1 MGAKDGSHYIYSE
14 DGEPTGYFYDDLLD
28 EQWSCLKRAKEKE
41 TDDGR
46 E

>member
-1 MGAKDGSHYIYSE
+1 MSEENRCVGVEDGSHYIYSE
-14 DGEPTGYFYDDLLD
+14 DGEPTGYFYDVP
-28 EQWSCLKRAKEKE
+28 EEKEKE